1 MGAASEVTPGS
12 VWHCGRASSP
22 PSTQLPHLPNGV
34 GKVEGGT
41 APERQPPPHGRARG
55 ESQGPRPLPA
65 SVADSIPL
73 PQVRSEPGLWEDQSY

>member
-41 APERQPPPHGRARG
+41 APERQPPPPRAGSWGKSR
-55 ESQGPRPLPA
+55 SQATPSLSG
-65 SVADSIPL
+65 
-73 PQVRSEPGLWEDQSY
+73 